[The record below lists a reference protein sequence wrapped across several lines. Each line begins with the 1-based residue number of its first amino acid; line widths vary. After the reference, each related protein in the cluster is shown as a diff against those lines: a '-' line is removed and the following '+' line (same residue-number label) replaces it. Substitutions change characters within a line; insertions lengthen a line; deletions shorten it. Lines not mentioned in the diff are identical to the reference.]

1 MWYTLGMK
9 TLPTF
14 RRYDPEQLLLLPPD
28 MTQWLSADHLVY
40 FVRDL
45 VGQMDLSGIYQSY
58 DGSQGGFPPYHPE
71 MMVSLLIY
79 AYCVGVPSSRQIE
92 KATHESVP
100 FRVLTA
106 DQHPDHDTIAEFRRR
121 HLKVLASLFVQ
132 VLVLCRKAGLV
143 KLGHVSLDGTK
154 VRANA
159 SKHKAM
165 SYGRMQK
172 AEVELEAEVQRL
184 LKEADQ
190 TDEQE
195 DRRYG
200 KGRRGDEWPE
210 ELRFKASRLAKIR
223 EAKEALER
231 EAREEAKRK
240 QEEQEQRRRDRDP
253 RGRPPKV
260 PTEQPDPKAQRNFT
274 DPDSRIMK
282 DGATK
287 SFEQCYNCQ
296 AVVDG
301 HCQIIV
307 ASEVTPEANDKRQ
320 LKPLLEKLKGNLHRK
335 PKRVSADSG
344 YYSDDNVSFLR
355 KQRIDPYV
363 ATNRVKHTNKVL
375 PVARGRIPQA
385 ATLKERMARKLQT
398 IKGRRLYGKRKGI
411 VEPVFGQIKH
421 VRRFRQFLLRGI
433 AKVCS
438 EWELICLGHNVLKL
452 FRSGWRPATG

>member
-1 MWYTLGMK
+1 MK

-14 RRYDPEQLLLLPPD
+14 RRYEPDQLLLLPPD
-28 MTQWLSADHLVY
+28 MSQWLPADHLVY
-40 FVRDL
+40 FIRDV
-45 VGQMDLSGIYQSY
+45 VGQMDLSEIYQSY
-58 DGSQGGFPPYHPE
+58 DGSQGGYPPYHPE

-79 AYCVGVPSSRQIE
+79 AYCVGTPSSRQIE

-106 DQHPDHDTIAEFRRR
+106 DQQPDHDTIGEFRRR
-121 HLKVLASLFVQ
+121 HLKGLASLFVQ
-132 VLVLCRKAGLV
+132 VLILCRKAGLV

-165 SYGRMQK
+165 SYDRMQK
-172 AEVELEAEVQRL
+172 AEVELETEVQRL

-190 TDEQE
+190 MDEQE
-195 DRRYG
+195 DQRYG
-200 KGRRGDEWPE
+200 KGRRGDELPE

-231 EAREEAKRK
+231 EASEEAKRK
-240 QEEQEQRRRDRDP
+240 QEGQEQRRRDRDP
-253 RGRPPKV
+253 RGRPPKA

-301 HCQIIV
+301 HSQIIV
-307 ASEVTPEANDKRQ
+307 ASDVTQEANDKRQ
-320 LKPLLEKLKGNLHRK
+320 LKPLLETLKRNLHKK

-344 YYSDDNVSFLR
+344 YYSDDNISFLMR
-355 KQRIDPYV
+355 RGIDPYV
-363 ATNRVKHTNKVL
+363 ATDRVRHTNKAL
-375 PVARGRIPQA
+375 PVSRGRIPQA
-385 ATLKERMARKLQT
+385 ATVKERMARKLRT
-398 IKGRRLYGKRKGI
+398 IKGRRLYGKRKEI

-421 VRRFRQFLLRGI
+421 VRGFRQFLLRGI
-433 AKVCS
+433 AKVIF
-438 EWELICLGHNVLKL
+438 EWNLICLGHNVLKL